1 MCWGGSAGPRSVADH
16 EGGIKRDSWPRG
28 RRTKDFYT
36 VKPRVSLV
44 PAMSRSPERI
54 SSYRR
59 HFEDSSS
66 SSTYQVRVS
75 SPSPT
80 RREVRHASAGY
91 SARTGSSSMRV
102 DSVGRRNVSAARRS
116 RIAGVGVSAG
126 AMVCVGPSGK
136 APMDLDAAAAE
147 NQEFLSTR
155 TNERQEMIV
164 LNDRLAVYIDKVRML
179 EQKNKLLEA
188 EIEAYQNRFQ
198 KPTGLRLLYE
208 EQLKEL
214 KKIADQMRVQRRG
227 MKLYTSL
234 RLRSS
239 ARAML
244 QDVNL
249 GSLPGKTCRFLA
261 GKCRGASVSQSTAV
275 IGYASCTDDDLLMH
289 SLAHS
294 NPDAGGTDIS
304 FAAKEAA
311 AGQLEAIKIR
321 YEEALELR
329 KKAELEIE
337 AFRPDVD
344 KATSSRIALEKKLE
358 QLEVE
363 IKFLKRIHQ
372 QEIEE
377 LMKQIY
383 AAHVSAESAF
393 SLPDLAGALKQI
405 QTQYDDI
412 AAKNLQEMD
421 SWYKNKFEDLT
432 KKTSRHVDKVRSV
445 REEIAG
451 AKKDIQNKERGLDSL
466 RTKNEA
472 LEARIRETLEK
483 HKKELEEL
491 QVNSGS
497 CGPRVDTGS
506 HRSDHVTISAHLFP
520 QARIEALQLE
530 LKSIKTKI
538 ALHLREYQDLLNIK
552 MALEIEITTYR
563 KLIEGEDLRLSGMMN
578 SLSVTSCSMS
588 AIGAGVSISGGSI
601 GGVGGL
607 GGGPIIGGG
616 RGGVGGMVGGLGLSA
631 DMVAGVMGS
640 RSADG
645 KVPDGRSTGDMD
657 GPAGRAG
664 IEQGGVGVR
673 AGTESL
679 GTDGRMNASGVSG
692 FGSGS
697 FGPGTGKV
705 GTVGS
710 SVGVLGVGPEG
721 SGFGTPGLST
731 DVGGEGSIHRGM
743 GDRSGIGAHA
753 DGDTS
758 GLAGGV
764 GAAGVGFKR
773 GYGGETGGRST
784 DLDTCVGGV
793 AFGSGGIGDSS
804 GVETRADRDIL
815 SLAGGVHAAEA
826 EIKGVGLDTG
836 VAGVG
841 LISREMGGSGGVGT
855 QLDGDIS
862 GGVSA
867 AGMGLGRGGAIEG
880 RGTRVDGVMGDDGG
894 TARGVA
900 LSETRRGISGAA
912 GPAGR
917 SGEDVG
923 VALSG
928 GGGVGGVG
936 KLGGGKGDICGVKT
950 GSGSD
955 GFDRNTESYVE
966 QAVELTER
974 RTVLIRT
981 VKKEDDVLEMDH
993 QEQTYTITGAAN
1005 DSDVE

>member
-1 MCWGGSAGPRSVADH
+1 MCWGGSAGPRSVADN
-16 EGGIKRDSWPRG
+16 EGGIKPDSWPTG

-214 KKIADQMRVQRRG
+214 KKIADQMRVQR
-227 MKLYTSL
+227 
-234 RLRSS
+234 
-239 ARAML
+239 
-244 QDVNL
+244 
-249 GSLPGKTCRFLA
+249 
-261 GKCRGASVSQSTAV
+261 
-275 IGYASCTDDDLLMH
+275 
-289 SLAHS
+289 
-294 NPDAGGTDIS
+294 DIS

-363 IKFLKRIHQ
+363 IEFLKRIHQ

-472 LEARIRETLEK
+472 LEVRIRETLEK

-491 QVNSGS
+491 
-497 CGPRVDTGS
+497 
-506 HRSDHVTISAHLFP
+506 

-710 SVGVLGVGPEG
+710 SVGVLGVDPEG

-758 GLAGGV
+758 GLAGVV

-936 KLGGGKGDICGVKT
+936 RLGGGKGDICGVKT